1 MDPQITNHLVV
12 ILTGFSMYN
21 MQKIYPFKVNIL
33 PIRENNYIASEYKG
47 KSLGLLTAKG
57 ISVGDTVKIST
68 TASDNEFTAILM
80 PRYESAD
87 ENHIVVKLKSGYN
100 IGIELTQ
107 IRSIIKIMQYSDQN
121 VSIVPDVTRSTAT
134 NAWLPDKRGEGENDD
149 KQQDELHP
157 RIALISTGGT
167 IASRID
173 YRTGGVHAA
182 LSASD
187 LYASIPE
194 LAKYA
199 SVDPEILLNEY
210 SENLRPEHW
219 TLIANKVGE
228 KVKSGRYQGII
239 ISHGTDTMHYT
250 ASALSFALQ
259 NLPIPVVLVGAQR
272 SSDRPSSDAALNLI
286 GATIFSIKSNFSGV
300 FVAMHASYSD
310 DVIAC
315 HIGTRVRKNHTSR
328 RNAFESIGAIP
339 VALIKGDLLETQPQQ
354 LDIKLQKR
362 SNNWDSSGNFAVK
375 ADYDSRVILLKYHP
389 GFDPE
394 LITHV
399 MTTPRYKAIILEG
412 TGLGHIS
419 RECIPKIQKAIE
431 SGIMVFMTSQCI
443 WGRIRMTVY
452 DTGRDLLNIGVI
464 PLSNMIPET
473 AIVKAMWV
481 IANSNSVESA
491 RKMMQENLAN
501 EISAISP
508 IEDI

>member
-1 MDPQITNHLVV
+1 LSIKEKKD
-12 ILTGFSMYN
+12 
-21 MQKIYPFKVNIL
+21 
-33 PIRENNYIASEYKG
+33 IASEYKG
-47 KSLGLLTAKG
+47 KCLELLTAWD
-57 ISVGDTVKIST
+57 ISVGDTVNISDV
-68 TASDNEFTAILM
+68 SNNEFIAILM

-100 IGIELTQ
+100 IGIELSH
-107 IRSIIKIMQYSDQN
+107 IRSITKIMQRPDQN
-121 VSIVPDVTRSTAT
+121 VSIVPNATRSTAT
-134 NAWLPDKRGEGENDD
+134 DAWLPVKKVGEIYNRR
-149 KQQDELHP
+149 KDELLP

-187 LYASIPE
+187 LYASVPE
-194 LAKYA
+194 LSKYA
-199 SVDPEILLNEY
+199 SVDPEVLLNEY
-210 SENLRPEHW
+210 SENLGPEHW
-219 TLIANKVGE
+219 TLIANTVGE

-286 GATIFSIKSNFSGV
+286 GATIFSIKSDFSGV
-300 FVAMHASYSD
+300 FVAMHANCSD

-328 RNAFESIGAIP
+328 RNAFESIDVMP
-339 VALIKGDLLETQPQQ
+339 VGLVKGDLLEMQPQQ

-362 SNNWDSSGNFAVK
+362 NNNSDASDFAVK
-375 ADYDSRVILLKYHP
+375 PDFDSGVVLLKYHP
-389 GFDPE
+389 GFNPE

-419 RECIPKIQKAIE
+419 RDCIPKIQKVIE

-473 AIVKAMWV
+473 AVVKAMWI
-481 IANSNSVESA
+481 IANSNDMQSA

-501 EISAISP
+501 EISAVSP
-508 IEDI
+508 IIV